1 MEFCKKSS
9 TYSRDI
15 RKRNPSEN
23 EKKLRERNNIFCV
36 GKQKTMHRERERERE
51 IDKFN
56 YNKMVR
62 IRKKKRKIK
71 GYRKVILR

>member
-1 MEFCKKSS
+1 MKK
-9 TYSRDI
+9 
-15 RKRNPSEN
+15 KN
-23 EKKLRERNNIFCV
+23 LRERNNIFCV
-36 GKQKTMHRERERERE
+36 GKQKTMHRERERES
-51 IDKFN
+51 DKFN

>member
-1 MEFCKKSS
+1 MKK
-9 TYSRDI
+9 
-15 RKRNPSEN
+15 KN
-23 EKKLRERNNIFCV
+23 LRERNNIFCV
-36 GKQKTMHRERERERE
+36 GKQKTMHRERERE